1 MAAQPD
7 TNIDVVI
14 VSHHDDT
21 SAATTDCDEAIAQ
34 ALEEEED
41 LAAAASTASSS
52 AAGSAPQQAVA
63 AAAATVS
70 HFAEADLGQLV
81 PSAPPM
87 TPGASSGVPAGLD
100 AASHGAAS
108 LSPRDSRLP
117 ELSLQQRDRLT
128 NLPSLLADSPLVRT
142 WSDNLL
148 SSLTLTK
155 PLPQVNSSAAA
166 AAAEGP
172 GSAAGRAR
180 LESRLRLYCL
190 VERQVKGD
198 GACQFRALSDQLYR
212 TPRLHA
218 FVRECVCRQLAAHPE
233 RYSGF
238 VPGQY
243 SSYLADMARSSTWGD
258 GVTLQAAADH
268 FGLRIMVLASYESG
282 ALLFIEPHQQ
292 RSSRVLWLSF
302 WAEVHYNSLY
312 HADDPPP
319 PLPDDKLLG
328 SRRLHSLLFGGVAA

>member
-14 VSHHDDT
+14 VSHHDGT

-117 ELSLQQRDRLT
+117 ELSLQQRGEAHPALLPLFVFLSSAICPSSFLLPSCLHHGSCQAASNASPYCTCTPHMCLSHTAHIHFIHWHCSGALPAATADRLT

-155 PLPQVNSSAAA
+155 VRRRGLHPAPDPIQPAPPPAAA
-166 AAAEGP
+166 AMH
-172 GSAAGRAR
+172 S
-180 LESRLRLYCL
+180 
-190 VERQVKGD
+190 
-198 GACQFRALSDQLYR
+198 FW
-212 TPRLHA
+212 
-218 FVRECVCRQLAAHPE
+218 CRQRAVLALTS
-233 RYSGF
+233 RC
-238 VPGQY
+238 
-243 SSYLADMARSSTWGD
+243 L
-258 GVTLQAAADH
+258 TLR
-268 FGLRIMVLASYESG
+268 GLR
-282 ALLFIEPHQQ
+282 PQ
-292 RSSRVLWLSF
+292 RI
-302 WAEVHYNSLY
+302 
-312 HADDPPP
+312 
-319 PLPDDKLLG
+319 
-328 SRRLHSLLFGGVAA
+328 